1 MSTNILLEELLCIK
15 NNYKI
20 YFGCTGIDCF
30 DSKFLRHD
38 RGGIGF
44 GSNFGQTRERYFE

>member
-1 MSTNILLEELLCIK
+1 MSTNISLEELLGIK
-15 NNYKI
+15 TNIKFMLVAPGSI
-20 YFGCTGIDCF
+20 GF
-30 DSKFLRHD
+30 SKFLLYG